1 MTNIVEM
8 QSNSISNLEPGKLCS
23 FDLEMI
29 DEATAPLIH
38 QSARFLFINGGSGT
52 IQIQNVDYE
61 LKAGALVA
69 ISPWQIS
76 NVTKV
81 NKTLQYYIVV
91 YRFDIVNQLKKSF
104 FNVENGPVNV
114 INEMHQC
121 PVVYCDSQHY
131 DKIIGIFH
139 NIRDETGIESTFT
152 QSEPDKLSSIY
163 LTTLLVELSVLYSRI
178 VAANNCMQKNNRFKD
193 RSEILQYMYNHLSS
207 KLTLE
212 MLSKIFYMSKSSIS
226 TYIKLNTGMSFFDL
240 LNEMRVG
247 KTISYLLY
255 TDLTLDELA
264 NILGYVDASHISKV
278 FLARIGMRANEYRK
292 TYQRIGDI
300 CKVKESRKA
309 YSIIEFIFRNYKE
322 DITPKTLANE
332 FNISISELQ
341 QTLLYQVEKNFE
353 DFLNY
358 IRINHASELLLKTD
372 QTITEVAMEVGY
384 NSYKTFTRNF
394 LKLRVMTPS
403 AYRKSVTMQSD
414 ISGNDVT
421 RK

>member
-29 DEATAPLIH
+29 DAATAPLIH
-38 QSARFLFINGGSGT
+38 QSARFLFINEGSGT

-81 NKTLQYYIVV
+81 NKTLQYYLVV
-91 YRFDIVNQLKKSF
+91 YRFDIVNQLIKSF
-104 FNVENGPVNV
+104 FNVENGQVNV
-114 INEMHQC
+114 INGMYQY
-121 PVVYCDSQHY
+121 PVTYCDTRQY
-131 DKIIGIFH
+131 DKISGIFH
-139 NIRDETGIESTFT
+139 NIRDEVGIESTFT
-152 QSEPDKLSSIY
+152 QAEPDKLSSIY
-163 LTTLLVELSVLYSRI
+163 LTSLLVELSVSYSRI
-178 VAANNCMQKNNRFKD
+178 ATSNNSTQKNDRFVDK
-193 RSEILQYMYNHLSS
+193 SEILQYMYNHLSS

-226 TYIKLNTGMSFFDL
+226 SYINQVTGMSFFDL

-247 KTISYLLY
+247 KTISFLLY

-264 NILGYVDASHISKV
+264 KILGYVDASHISKV
-278 FLARIGMRANEYRK
+278 FLTRVGMRANEYRK

-300 CKVKESRKA
+300 CKVKENRKA
-309 YSIIEFIFRNYKE
+309 YSIVEFIFRNYKE
-322 DITPKTLANE
+322 DITPKMLANE
-332 FNISISELQ
+332 FKITVSELQ

-353 DFLNY
+353 DYLNCV
-358 IRINHASELLLKTD
+358 RINYASELLLKTD
-372 QTITEVAMEVGY
+372 RTITDIAMEVGY

-394 LKLRVMTPS
+394 LKFRVMTPS
-403 AYRKSVTMQSD
+403 VYRKSVTIQSY
-414 ISGNDVT
+414 
-421 RK
+421 

>member
-8 QSNSISNLEPGKLCS
+8 QSNSVSNLEPGKFCS

-29 DEATAPLIH
+29 DEATTPLIH

-61 LKAGALVA
+61 LKPGALVA

-91 YRFDIVNQLKKSF
+91 YRFDIVNQLIKSF
-104 FNVENGPVNV
+104 FNVENGPVNI
-114 INEMHQC
+114 INAMYQR
-121 PVVYCDSQHY
+121 PVTYCDSRQY

-139 NIRDETGIESTFT
+139 NIRDEAGIESTIT
-152 QSEPDKLSSIY
+152 QGEPDKLSSIY

-178 VAANNCMQKNNRFKD
+178 ATSNSNTQKKDQIVD

-226 TYIKLNTGMSFFDL
+226 NYINQTTGMSFFDL

-247 KTISYLLY
+247 KTISFLLY

-264 NILGYVDASHISKV
+264 KILGYVDASHISKI
-278 FLARIGMRANEYRK
+278 FLTRVGMRANEYRK

-309 YSIIEFIFRNYKE
+309 YSIVEFIFRNYKE
-322 DITPKTLANE
+322 EITPKTLANE
-332 FNISISELQ
+332 FKISISELQ

-358 IRINHASELLLKTD
+358 VRINHASELLLKTD
-372 QTITEVAMEVGY
+372 KTITDIAMEIGY

-394 LKLRVMTPS
+394 LKLRIMTPS
-403 AYRKSVTMQSD
+403 AYRKSVTMQSG
-414 ISGNDVT
+414 IL
-421 RK
+421 